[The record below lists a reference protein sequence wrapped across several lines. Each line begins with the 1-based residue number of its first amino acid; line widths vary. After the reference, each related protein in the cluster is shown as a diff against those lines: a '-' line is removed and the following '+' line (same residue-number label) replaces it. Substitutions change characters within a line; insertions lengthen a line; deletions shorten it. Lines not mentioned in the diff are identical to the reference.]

1 MSAGAKLG
9 KVVLAAATEI
19 VDPPVRALAP
29 IRINLLPHRE
39 MNRERRKKDFI
50 SLTGLVGIAGAVVV
64 FGGGFAVN
72 QQIGGQQERNAFITA
87 ENAKLDAEIAEVKTL
102 RDEIAGLKARQ
113 EAVENLQSDR
123 TAPVRLFAELVRLTP
138 EGVYLRQ
145 IKQEE
150 ARVTLIG
157 HAQTNERVAELL
169 RNLAEGSPLLERPE
183 LGEIKEIALPG
194 GGGSRDASSRKIY
207 EFSLNALM
215 KRAAPT
221 ADGKTGAPRAQGG
234 EPVKLGALR

>member
-1 MSAGAKLG
+1 M
-9 KVVLAAATEI
+9 
-19 VDPPVRALAP
+19 
-29 IRINLLPHRE
+29 
-39 MNRERRKKDFI
+39 
-50 SLTGLVGIAGAVVV
+50 
-64 FGGGFAVN
+64 
-72 QQIGGQQERNAFITA
+72 
-87 ENAKLDAEIAEVKTL
+87 
-102 RDEIAGLKARQ
+102 
-113 EAVENLQSDR
+113 
-123 TAPVRLFAELVRLTP
+123 RLFAELVRLTP